1 MTNEDG
7 PFMSSG
13 KIVHFGARPIVTSDR
28 LASTQPT
35 TPGTLRVFLRD
46 LVVPCRIGVFR
57 HEQDG
62 TQRVRVNLDL
72 LVTESDAA
80 QHDDPSRVVRYEKV
94 TERIRALCTEQHIK
108 LLETLAERIAALSLE
123 DARVKA
129 VTVRIEKLDVFQDAE
144 SAGVEI
150 VRERT

>member
-1 MTNEDG
+1 
-7 PFMSSG
+7 MSSG
-13 KIVHFGARPIVTSDR
+13 KIVHFGARPTVTSDR

-57 HEQDG
+57 HEQGG
-62 TQRVRVNLDL
+62 TQRVRINLDL

-80 QHDDPSRVVRYEKV
+80 QRDDPSRVVRYEKV

-150 VRERT
+150 ARERT